1 MKSVSWSKGFKVDEE
16 SGLAEY
22 QNRDCTDSRSVGEG
36 HAAANPILIYP
47 HYRFELFF
55 RALFFLAVLVF
66 PDFAPCL
73 FLIRAALSSFLPFYR
88 LPSSHF
94 FSVFLNFRSRF
105 VALPRRLTYPL

>member
-55 RALFFLAVLVF
+55 RALFFLAAFVS
-66 PDFAPCL
+66 PGFARCL
-73 FLIRAALSSFLPFYR
+73 FSVRGATPSFRPLYRLSSSKF
-88 LPSSHF
+88 SSI
-94 FSVFLNFRSRF
+94 FLNLRSRL
-105 VALPRRLTYPL
+105 ALRPRGRIN